1 MQFKKY
7 LITFLAPLF
16 LGVALQASAND
27 AVTVDVKQLPI
38 LKITLNDDANKSVET
53 QNDIADIYTEYGK
66 TAKAHDVSLNSGE
79 VINLKLISL
88 KFNANGK
95 YHAYFF
101 HNKKLVDFEGL
112 PKDIGEKVF
121 NEIYKI
127 M

>member
-16 LGVALQASAND
+16 LGVALHASAND

-38 LKITLNDDANKSVET
+38 LKITLADDANESMET
-53 QNDIADIYTEYGK
+53 QNDIADIYSDYGK
-66 TAKAHDVSLNSGE
+66 AAKTHNVRLSNSE

-88 KFNANGK
+88 KSDPNSK

-101 HNKKLVDFEGL
+101 HNKKLFDFKGL
-112 PKDIGEKVF
+112 PKDIGEKTF
-121 NEIYKI
+121 NEIYRI